1 MFFGLSTNKITL
13 HYSSAFSQLFLQ
25 CLSCCRE
32 NIIINARIHEGI
44 LCVGT
49 EGSFAAFEVTV
60 RSCFCLSALSLAAC
74 RRLKHSSG
82 FWDFGPW
89 QSNCSSVC
97 VWTHIP
103 IGGLPQLCVSHLHS
117 AHICSSL
124 TETQRALWA
133 KMSKRDLISYST
145 LQY

>member
-1 MFFGLSTNKITL
+1 MPSPSFFFNACLAAEKISLLKRNTMQINIQKIT
-13 HYSSAFSQLFLQ
+13 
-25 CLSCCRE
+25 
-32 NIIINARIHEGI
+32 NARIHEGI

-49 EGSFAAFEVTV
+49 AGSFAAFEVTV